1 MPAFFKSDVLNDTRK
16 AYTMHAA
23 GCFGLIFLILL
34 VDSLLYFNDFAVV
47 ALKKKKRYWCV
58 CLSECAPHND
68 TKTVKCKSHQQCPS
82 MFLFSKHP
90 PTPHSPTARFV
101 IKKKNSILVVN

>member
-1 MPAFFKSDVLNDTRK
+1 
-16 AYTMHAA
+16 MHAA

-47 ALKKKKRYWCV
+47 ALKKKKKRYWCV

-90 PTPHSPTARFV
+90 PPPHPHPHSPTARFV
-101 IKKKNSILVVN
+101 IKKKIHILVVN

>member
-47 ALKKKKRYWCV
+47 ALKKKKKKKILV
-58 CLSECAPHND
+58 CLLE
-68 TKTVKCKSHQQCPS
+68 
-82 MFLFSKHP
+82 
-90 PTPHSPTARFV
+90 
-101 IKKKNSILVVN
+101 